1 MLTVEERYELF
12 KSTLL
17 KCCSDILSKN
27 DDDFRYTLFEELPI
41 DIISFLHNKTLDLL
55 LDEGYIDET
64 IYNKGSDLR
73 EIYIESERKL
83 FELSDIDKIKSST
96 MFCKIVCL
104 ADEIINLLYI

>member
-55 LDEGYIDET
+55 FDEGYIDET
-64 IYNKGSDLR
+64 IHDKCSDLR
-73 EIYIESERKL
+73 EIYIGAERKM
-83 FELSDIDKIKSST
+83 FELSDVNKIKSST
-96 MFCKIVCL
+96 MFCRIVNL

>member
-41 DIISFLHNKTLDLL
+41 DIISFLHNKTLAQCR
-55 LDEGYIDET
+55 GIA
-64 IYNKGSDLR
+64 
-73 EIYIESERKL
+73 EIVVR
-83 FELSDIDKIKSST
+83 
-96 MFCKIVCL
+96 IVFR
-104 ADEIINLLYI
+104 